1 MAVRSATCLR
11 DEMETTNEKRDCT
24 TEKNRQI
31 TSVERTVRNTTEI
44 APWPAGEGTHGLND
58 KHHVQL

>member
-1 MAVRSATCLR
+1 
-11 DEMETTNEKRDCT
+11 METTNEKRDCT